1 MAIDVICARALA
13 ETHARDCLRSLAG
26 DRDAYLREEHEE
38 APDCWF
44 FFRAKDILVPPEQ
57 SLEADWAYAV
67 SKWGDVRMIV
77 DLSDDR
83 GALSKYLS
91 VMSDFF
97 ARSRPYVDI

>member
-1 MAIDVICARALA
+1 MTIDVISARALA

-26 DRDAYLREEHEE
+26 DRDAYLREEHAE
-38 APDCWF
+38 APNCWF
-44 FFRAKDILVPPEQ
+44 FFRAKDVLVSSEQ
-57 SLEADWAYAV
+57 SLDADWAYAV

-83 GALSKYLS
+83 EALSKYLS

-97 ARSRPYVDI
+97 ERSRAYIDI